1 MFGIANYVF
10 ILIGLFLIIGS
21 LWDYKVFNPL
31 IWGDTR
37 NKKGVFKKIKEET
50 LELEDAINSENK
62 ESIKEEIG
70 DLLMIVTNLAQKLDI
85 DSEEALRDSN
95 KKFIKR
101 FSFIEKKL
109 MESKKNIQ
117 DTDLSILDELWN
129 ESKKLG

>member
-1 MFGIANYVF
+1 
-10 ILIGLFLIIGS
+10 
-21 LWDYKVFNPL
+21 
-31 IWGDTR
+31 
-37 NKKGVFKKIKEET
+37 
-50 LELEDAINSENK
+50 
-62 ESIKEEIG
+62 
-70 DLLMIVTNLAQKLDI
+70 MIVTNLAQKLDI

>member
-1 MFGIANYVF
+1 MGPEEVE
-10 ILIGLFLIIGS
+10 GL
-21 LWDYKVFNPL
+21 DQ
-31 IWGDTR
+31 
-37 NKKGVFKKIKEET
+37 E
-50 LELEDAINSENK
+50 
-62 ESIKEEIG
+62 IKEEIG